1 MRPNCTLHRTAPTG
15 PGRRGADVAGDVQT
29 ERPHHLDGPANEVFN
44 PLALVFTESVSS
56 KLPGVY
62 FYPQSHIR
70 SSDVLDFR

>member
-1 MRPNCTLHRTAPTG
+1 MAR
-15 PGRRGADVAGDVQT
+15 DVQT

-56 KLPGVY
+56 KLPGVC

-70 SSDVLDFR
+70 SSDVLDSR